1 MNYVSDG
8 TFFLFAI
15 IVGVAIGIVYYLLH
29 KEIERL
35 TNKDKIIDETL
46 ADFFFLMGIL
56 YKMMAVVEDH
66 SDGQTV
72 KEMDDVFTSDN
83 NEVQNILKKYNK

>member
-8 TFFLFAI
+8 TFFLFVI
-15 IVGVAIGIVYYLLH
+15 IIGVAIGIVYYLLH

-35 TNKDKIIDETL
+35 ANKDKILDETL

-56 YKMMAVVEDH
+56 YKMMAVIEDH
-66 SDGQTV
+66 SDEQTA